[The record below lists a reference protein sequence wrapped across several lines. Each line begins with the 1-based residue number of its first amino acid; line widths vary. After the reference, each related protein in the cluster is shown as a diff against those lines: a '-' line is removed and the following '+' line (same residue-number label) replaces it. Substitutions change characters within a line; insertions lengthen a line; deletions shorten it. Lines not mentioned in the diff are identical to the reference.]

1 MRISNNSLIFDS
13 TNLAGV
19 AIEYELSDLRERC
32 TCLSGKEIKEE
43 VGDIPDNQA
52 KYFSTEV
59 SGSDGNPAL
68 KWEYN
73 KIHSCNSL

>member
-1 MRISNNSLIFDS
+1 MRILNNALIFDS
-13 TNLAGV
+13 TNLTGV

-32 TCLSGKEIKEE
+32 TYLSRKEIKEE
-43 VGDIPDNQA
+43 VGDILSNQA
-52 KYFSTEV
+52 KYFNTEV
-59 SGSDGNPAL
+59 SGSDGNLAL